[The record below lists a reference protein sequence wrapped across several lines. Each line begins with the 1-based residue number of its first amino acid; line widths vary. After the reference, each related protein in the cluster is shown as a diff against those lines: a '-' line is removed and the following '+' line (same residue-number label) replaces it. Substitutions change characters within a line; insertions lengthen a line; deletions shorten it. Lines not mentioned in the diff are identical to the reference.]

1 MIGAKMIREQYERL
15 KMGQDLRKTLIE
27 LKQELKEETARKEFL
42 AILEGDYSLFA
53 RMLEESD
60 PKVRKNAALVLG
72 KLGQNE
78 NVPLLYQAYEKEQ
91 QLFVKSDYLKALKEL
106 DCSACMAGLKERLQQ
121 LEAYRPALEEEKHI
135 REELSV
141 LRKLVDKDTVHR
153 KHRFQGY
160 DTAWEFILTTGKQYQ
175 QITAGQIKEGKVTIL
190 KSGVRVYTSRLKSI
204 LRIPTYRELLFP
216 LNVKRIPADPR
227 QAAKALAQSDLLDLL
242 EKAHDAQGAFYFRLS
257 LHSPRALDQR
267 SAFVKKCS
275 FVLEQETG
283 GRLKNSASDYEL
295 EIRLME
301 NRDGEFLPLV
311 KLFTFGEERFPYRKH
326 TVATS
331 IKPEQAALIVRLAKP
346 YMAEQAQVLDPFC
359 GVGTMLIERDKVCPA
374 KVMYGIDIFGEAI
387 AKAKENTEL
396 AGKEVYYINRDFFE
410 FTHKYLFDEIITDM
424 PERGKKSRAELDEIY
439 AAFFD
444 RAGQLLEE
452 QGIMI
457 VYCNEK
463 NYIKKQ
469 LRLHKEFTLLREFGM
484 DEKENYFL
492 FIIRKG

>member
-1 MIGAKMIREQYERL
+1 MIREQYEDL
-15 KMGQDLRKTLIE
+15 KMGRDLRKNLIE
-27 LKQELKEETARKEFL
+27 LKQELKEEAAREEFL
-42 AILEGDYSLFA
+42 AILQGDYSLFA
-53 RMLEESD
+53 KMLEESD

-72 KLGQNE
+72 KLGQDE
-78 NVPLLYQAYEKEQ
+78 VVPLLYQAYENEQ

-106 DCSACMAGLKERLQQ
+106 DCSACMGGLKKRLQQ
-121 LEAYRPALEEEKHI
+121 LEAYRPATEEEKHI
-135 REELSV
+135 REELAA
-141 LRKLVDKDTVHR
+141 LRKLVDKEITHR

-160 DTAWEFILTTGKQYQ
+160 DTAWEVILTTGKQYQ
-175 QITAGQIKEGKVTIL
+175 QVTAGQIMEGKVTIL
-190 KSGVRVYTSRLKSI
+190 KSGVRVYTSRLKSV

-216 LNVKRIPADPR
+216 LNVKRIPAEPKE
-227 QAAKALAQSDLLDLL
+227 AAAALANSDLLEMLK
-242 EKAHDAQGAFYFRLS
+242 KAHDAEDAFYFRLS

-275 FVLEQETG
+275 FALEQETG
-283 GRLKNSASDYEL
+283 GQLKNSASDYEL

-311 KLFTFGEERFPYRKH
+311 KLFTFGEERFSYRKH
-326 TVATS
+326 TVAAS
-331 IKPEQAALIVRLAKP
+331 IRPEQAALIARLAKP

-396 AGKEVYYINRDFFE
+396 AHKEVYYINRDFFE

-424 PERGKKSRAELDEIY
+424 PERGKKSRAEQDGLY

-444 RAGQLLEE
+444 KAAELLEE
-452 QGIMI
+452 QGQIIM
-457 VYCNEK
+457 YANEK
-463 NYIKKQ
+463 NYVKKQ
-469 LRLHKEFTLLREFGM
+469 LRLHKEFTLLREFSM

-492 FIIRKG
+492 FIIRRV

>member
-1 MIGAKMIREQYERL
+1 MIREQYECL
-15 KMGQDLRKTLIE
+15 KQGQDLRKNLIE
-27 LKQELKEETARKEFL
+27 LKQELKEEAVRKEFL
-42 AILEGDYSLFA
+42 AILQGDYSLLA
-53 RMLEESD
+53 GMLEESD

-72 KLGQNE
+72 KLGQDE

-91 QLFVKSDYLKALKEL
+91 KLFVKSDYLKALSEL
-106 DCSACMAGLKERLQQ
+106 DCSACMGGLKKRLAQ
-121 LEAYRPALEEEKHI
+121 LEAYRPAVEEEKHI
-135 REELSV
+135 REELSA
-141 LRKLVDKDTVHR
+141 LRKLVDKDTAHR
-153 KHRFQGY
+153 KHQFQGY
-160 DTAWEFILTTGKQYQ
+160 KDAWEVILTTGKKYQ
-175 QITAGQIKEGKVTIL
+175 QITAAQIREGKVTTL
-190 KSGVRVYTSRLKSI
+190 KSGVRVYTNRIKSV

-216 LNVKRIPADPR
+216 LNVKRIPGEPR
-227 QAAKALAQSDLLDLL
+227 EAAKALAHSDLLKLL
-242 EKAHDAQGAFYFRLS
+242 QKAHGEEDVFYFRLS

-283 GRLKNSASDYEL
+283 GKLKNSASDYEL

-301 NRDGEFLPLV
+301 NREGEFLPLV

-326 TVATS
+326 TVASS
-331 IKPEQAALIVRLAKP
+331 IKPEQAALIARLAKS

-359 GVGTMLIERDKVCPA
+359 GVGTLLIERDQVCPA
-374 KVMYGIDIFGEAI
+374 KVMYGVDIFGEAI

-424 PERGKKSRAELDEIY
+424 PERGKKSRAELDELY

-452 QGIMI
+452 QGVII

-469 LRLHKEFTLLREFGM
+469 LRLHKEFTLLREFSM

-492 FIIRKG
+492 FIIRKC